1 MNAQEILKNV
11 KNLLGMELSTEEVQ
25 EFDFAQLK
33 LENGTTLEAE
43 SFESGKEVFILT
55 EDEKVAVPVGEY
67 EMEDGNMLVVKE
79 EGVIS
84 EIKAAEEKEEEPKE
98 EEKEDEKEEMAYVTK
113 EEFGKAMDE
122 IKAAIA
128 DLMKDK
134 EEMSAEQVGKIVTE
148 ELAAQE
154 KVELS
159 ETPAAEPIKHN
170 PEQVESKVN
179 LRFAQNRPMST
190 LDRVMSKLTNN

>member
-128 DLMKDK
+128 DLMKTK
-134 EEMSAEQVGKIVTE
+134 K
-148 ELAAQE
+148 
-154 KVELS
+154 K
-159 ETPAAEPIKHN
+159 
-170 PEQVESKVN
+170 
-179 LRFAQNRPMST
+179 
-190 LDRVMSKLTNN
+190 

>member
-11 KNLLGMELSTEEVQ
+11 KNLLGMELSAEEVQ

-98 EEKEDEKEEMAYVTK
+98 EEDEKEEMAYVTK

-170 PEQVESKVN
+170 PEQVQSKVN